1 MKKLL
6 PIILVISLL
15 VSSVSVISFAADI
28 EGEELSVTV
37 NEEINESTEPS
48 SEEPSDEV
56 TTAGEETEGEIAT
69 EEETSAEEETTEKK
83 DDPFEKVEAHL
94 MCDVNND
101 GSVKA
106 DDARLILRCSVALD
120 AIEPQY
126 LPYAD
131 FDFNGK
137 ITAADARMAL
147 RTAVALEEEVSR
159 KFIITYEKAASCTE
173 EGYVKAKCNDPEK
186 EINVTISKLQH
197 VVSELIYCNGMDT
210 CRRCNQIVEVPLQH
224 LFDVDNCN
232 GKKVC
237 SRCTYTETIKI
248 SHTIKNGMCTEC
260 GFMPDNAYYKSIAD
274 YVKKNGK
281 YEKGV
286 YYCDDTDEFA
296 AYALCYEVKSD
307 SLYILCSTGVGIGSS
322 VVLYD
327 CYIDIPKEFRE
338 PYADYGVE
346 LYCHSSDILAA
357 KAKYWLSPYDLDGTR
372 EALFEESYES
382 IPELQGK
389 MGDFKT
395 IAESLSYAAVDWVLR
410 FGKEK
415 NIKGLNYYNLG
426 FTLMK

>member
-6 PIILVISLL
+6 SIILSVLL
-15 VSSVSVISFAADI
+15 LISSVSVISFASDT
-28 EGEELSVTV
+28 EESGETTASV
-37 NEEINESTEPS
+37 NEETEPS
-48 SEEPSDEV
+48 SEEATEGKEEI
-56 TTAGEETEGEIAT
+56 TTGEEAEP
-69 EEETSAEEETTEKK
+69 EETTNNEETTAEEETTVKE
-83 DDPFEKVEAHL
+83 DDPFDKVKAHL
-94 MCDVNND
+94 MCDANND
-101 GSVKA
+101 GEVKA

-131 FDFNGK
+131 TDFNGK
-137 ITAADARMAL
+137 ITAADARIAL
-147 RTAVALEEEVSR
+147 RTAVELEEKISR

-173 EGYVKAKCNDPEK
+173 EGYVKAKCNEPEK
-186 EINVTISKLQH
+186 EISVTISKLQH
-197 VVSELIYCNGMDT
+197 NVSDLIHCMGLDT
-210 CRRCNQIVEVPLQH
+210 CTRCNQIIEVPIQH
-224 LFDVDNCN
+224 LFKVDKCN
-232 GKKVC
+232 GKQVC
-237 SRCTYTETIKI
+237 SRCNFTETIEI

-286 YYCDDTDEFA
+286 YYCDGTDEFA

-338 PYADYGVE
+338 PYADYNVE

-372 EALFEESYES
+372 EALFEDSYES

-395 IAESLSYAAVDWVLR
+395 IAESLCFAAVDWVLR
-410 FGKEK
+410 YGKE
-415 NIKGLNYYNLG
+415 NNVKGLNYYNLG